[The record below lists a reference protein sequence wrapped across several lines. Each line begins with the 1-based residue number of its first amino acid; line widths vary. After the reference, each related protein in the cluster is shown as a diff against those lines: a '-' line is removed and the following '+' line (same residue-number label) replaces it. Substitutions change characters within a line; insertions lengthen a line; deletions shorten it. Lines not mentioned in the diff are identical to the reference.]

1 MTRHEIVTP
10 FPGLFY
16 RHPGPDSPPFVNE
29 GDAVEAG
36 QTVGLIEIMK
46 QFNEVKA
53 SVAGVL
59 SSFSVEDHAELEPGA
74 VLAIVEV
81 SE

>member
-10 FPGLFY
+10 FPGVFY

-36 QTVGLIEIMK
+36 QTVALGRIESPTPPS
-46 QFNEVKA
+46 A
-53 SVAGVL
+53 SPRIVCTGTIV
-59 SSFSVEDHAELEPGA
+59 AELPSGVAASGYMPGYG
-74 VLAIVEV
+74 
-81 SE
+81 

>member
-1 MTRHEIVTP
+1 M
-10 FPGLFY
+10 
-16 RHPGPDSPPFVNE
+16 
-29 GDAVEAG
+29 
-36 QTVGLIEIMK
+36 GLIEIMK